1 MLRLSYFL
9 LIMIL
14 LILCGDLQSGVNIK
28 ALINLSYYVLKFT
41 IRKIAWINGKGFSD
55 LGNKYI
61 AFNQTF
67 ISVRD
72 IYFTDIIVIHHFF
85 F

>member
-1 MLRLSYFL
+1 M
-9 LIMIL
+9 
-14 LILCGDLQSGVNIK
+14 NIK
-28 ALINLSYYVLKFT
+28 VSIYLSYYVLKFT

-72 IYFTDIIVIHHFF
+72 IYFANSIAVVSNSFLGLPV
-85 F
+85 